1 MFAAFLLFRPSVNT
15 TNPKRVALLQS
26 PSLVIIKTEL
36 EFHPVSVH
44 SRFMVEITRIIHL
57 FQVYSGAQ
65 CWTVT
70 SLKEATCSKE
80 IGERSS

>member
-1 MFAAFLLFRPSVNT
+1 MFVAFLLFRPQ
-15 TNPKRVALLQS
+15 ALCQHS
-26 PSLVIIKTEL
+26 KPQTCGTPADSLIKTEL

-57 FQVYSGAQ
+57 FQVYSGAH

-70 SLKEATCSKE
+70 SLKEATCGKE